1 MNGVKGV
8 IDELWE
14 QLQHYEDKL
23 TASSKN
29 SSKSPYSDKPK
40 ENHMRKKLKALITEM
55 MKRAFVGVG

>member
-1 MNGVKGV
+1 M
-8 IDELWE
+8 WE

-29 SSKSPYSDKPK
+29 SSKSPSSDKPK
-40 ENHMRKKLKALITEM
+40 ENHVRKKLKALITEM